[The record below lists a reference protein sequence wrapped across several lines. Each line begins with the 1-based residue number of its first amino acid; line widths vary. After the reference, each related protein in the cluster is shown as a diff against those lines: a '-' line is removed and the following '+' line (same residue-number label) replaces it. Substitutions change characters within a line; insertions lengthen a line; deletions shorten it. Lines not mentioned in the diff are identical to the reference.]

1 MINIVQVYPYRTN
14 NGCSVRIGKK
24 YDINEPLE
32 PSSCIKWKKNRLYV
46 FVETKEEVK
55 EMINLIKKLPEIYRG
70 KMESIDKLKT
80 YMKSIHH

>member
-14 NGCSVRIGKK
+14 NGYSVRIGKE

-32 PSSCIKWKKNRLYV
+32 PSLCRKWKKNRLYV

-55 EMINLIKKLPEIYRG
+55 EMINLIKKLPGIYRG
-70 KMESIDKLKT
+70 KMDSIDKLKT